1 MGAGA
6 SAPLSKGSRASCGS
20 CESKRSYPHVMLA
33 DAVARE
39 GILLAARELV
49 VLFVVVVFFAW
60 VGYRFVRESHR

>member
-1 MGAGA
+1 
-6 SAPLSKGSRASCGS
+6 
-20 CESKRSYPHVMLA
+20 MLA

-49 VLFVVVVFFAW
+49 VLFVVVVFLAW